1 MKILK
6 LLKVTLLSIV
16 SILFFYTVLAYFLML
31 FLSNGSQINSPKEQ
45 KIYIL
50 YSSMHTDIVF
60 NLESSKVDWNRL
72 LPQVVKGRKR
82 GYLGFGWGDKETYL
96 NTPTWD
102 DLKYSTALKALFLNT
117 PSLLHV
123 GYYRD
128 IRYYQEVK
136 EIALTKKQFE
146 VLEQGLQKEFSKE
159 PHYEAKGFGRDDAFY
174 SSKRVYNAIKTCNSW
189 SGDRLREAN
198 ISMSYWTPFSFNVVG
213 GLP

>member
-1 MKILK
+1 MRGIKKILK
-6 LLKVTLLSIV
+6 GLMFLILVPIFYGLV
-16 SILFFYTVLAYFLML
+16 SYLFML
-31 FLSNGSQINSPKEQ
+31 FPSNGSTTDKPKEQ

-128 IRYYQEVK
+128 IHYYQEVK
-136 EIALTKKQFE
+136 EIALSQQQFE
-146 VLEQGLQKEFSKE
+146 ALEQGLQKEFSKE

-198 ISMSYWTPFSFNVVG
+198 ISMSYWTPFSFNVVNS
-213 GLP
+213 LP

>member
-1 MKILK
+1 M
-6 LLKVTLLSIV
+6 LLSIV
-16 SILFFYTVLAYFLML
+16 SILFFYTVLAYLFML
-31 FLSNGSQINSPKEQ
+31 FPSNGSTTDKPKEQ

-50 YSSMHTDIVF
+50 YDSMHTDIVL
-60 NLESSKVDWNRL
+60 NLESSKIDWNRL
-72 LPQVVKGRKR
+72 LPEVVQGRKK

-128 IRYYQEVK
+128 IHRYQEVK
-136 EIALTKKQFE
+136 EVALTQKQFE
-146 VLEQGLQKEFSKE
+146 ALEQGLKREFSKK

-174 SSKRVYNAIKTCNSW
+174 SSNRVYNAIKTCNSW

-213 GLP
+213 FFL

>member
-1 MKILK
+1 MRGIKKILRVF
-6 LLKVTLLSIV
+6 L
-16 SILFFYTVLAYFLML
+16 FLML
-31 FLSNGSQINSPKEQ
+31 LPLFYGLLSYLFILCPSNGSSTDKPREQ

-60 NLESSKVDWNRL
+60 NLESTNIDWNRL
-72 LPQVVKGRKR
+72 LPQVVKGRKK

-128 IRYYQEVK
+128 IHRYQEVK
-136 EIALTKKQFE
+136 EVALTQKQFE
-146 VLEQGLQKEFSKE
+146 ALEQGLKREFSKK
-159 PHYEAKGFGRDDAFY
+159 PHYESKGFGSDDSFY
-174 SSKRVYNAIKTCNSW
+174 TSNRAYNAIKTCNSW

-198 ISMSYWTPFSFNVVG
+198 ISMSYWTPFSFNVLG
-213 GLP
+213 SLP